1 MNARIVAQGSGCPL
15 VKEDSHAGPPSR
27 SSGGKTA
34 FSMPQDGL
42 RLLAADAGKPLEK
55 IIQPRAIFEVLEQ
68 RFHRDSRA
76 FEDAR
81 AADFAGNPFHRRT
94 LAPVEHHPKLPHEA
108 FWGKA
113 ALNR

>member
-42 RLLAADAGKPLEK
+42 TARSLLGQGRLE
-55 IIQPRAIFEVLEQ
+55 
-68 RFHRDSRA
+68 
-76 FEDAR
+76 
-81 AADFAGNPFHRRT
+81 
-94 LAPVEHHPKLPHEA
+94 
-108 FWGKA
+108 
-113 ALNR
+113 